1 MNINVFFIQL
11 RSNLWDERYK
21 FLILLII
28 FVFQV
33 ISSIVS
39 VLYME
44 ELFTL
49 FGFDFISPIPPTGEA
64 AFLDFFGD
72 QLLFGIIIMTLGT
85 MNIFASDIENG
96 SICFSLSRP
105 ISRSQYASA
114 KMIARISALVTPFI
128 IASFIGWIYMG
139 IIFEV
144 FPFENLLWAI
154 IPLVLF
160 FIYLGVST
168 SALSTRTSA
177 LTAGMV
183 AIGIFIIQFTVS
195 AFEPI
200 ELLSP
205 FTSANVWIELLSN
218 SNMKLTQAIIT
229 HIGLL
234 SGWIS
239 IPTGLAI
246 YSFKTRDL

>member
-11 RSNLWDERYK
+11 KSNLWDERYK
-21 FLILLII
+21 FMILLII

-33 ISSIVS
+33 LSSIIS
-39 VLYME
+39 VFYME
-44 ELFTL
+44 ELLTL

-72 QLLFGIIIMTLGT
+72 QLLFGIIIMALGT

-96 SICFSLSRP
+96 SISFSLSRP

-114 KMIARISALVTPFI
+114 KIMARIGALITPFF

-139 IIFEV
+139 IVFEV
-144 FPFENLLWAI
+144 LPFETLLWALL
-154 IPLVLF
+154 PLGLF
-160 FIYLGVST
+160 FIYLGVTT

-177 LTAGMV
+177 LTAGLI
-183 AIGIFIIQFTVS
+183 AIGIFIIQFTIS
-195 AFEPI
+195 AFEPL

-205 FTSANVWIELLSN
+205 FTFANVWIELLSN
-218 SNMKLTQAIIT
+218 SNMNQKIIT
-229 HIGLL
+229 KIGLL
-234 SGWIS
+234 AGWIL
-239 IPTGLAI
+239 IPAGLAI
-246 YSFKTRDL
+246 FSFKTRDL